1 MVVVLE
7 RPKGS
12 PGLADE
18 ADTAAVRAAVR
29 AAGGTPVAAVLQVK
43 ALPVDIRHNTKI
55 DRTALAAWA
64 DHVLAGD
71 RAKAP
76 R

>member
-1 MVVVLE
+1 
-7 RPKGS
+7 
-12 PGLADE
+12 
-18 ADTAAVRAAVR
+18 VRAAVR
-29 AAGGTPVAAVLQVK
+29 AAGNTAVAAVLQVK